1 MATTPFSSF
10 AESSPLLRA
19 WSVRANGHLGS
30 YVAPM
35 LNVDGN
41 RTAFDVL
48 LGIQDRDKNLLG
60 WKAPFKVRGLP

>member
-1 MATTPFSSF
+1 
-10 AESSPLLRA
+10 
-19 WSVRANGHLGS
+19 
-30 YVAPM
+30 M

-41 RTAFDVL
+41 RTAFDLL